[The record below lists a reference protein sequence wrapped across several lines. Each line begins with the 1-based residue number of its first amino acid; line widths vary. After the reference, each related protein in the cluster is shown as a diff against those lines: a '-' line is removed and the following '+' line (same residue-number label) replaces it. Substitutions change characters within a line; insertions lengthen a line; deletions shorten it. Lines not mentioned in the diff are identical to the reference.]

1 MLPVIAACNDLLDA
15 TEQGLSNRPS
25 IQDFAPPPGTKASEV
40 EPGMKEEPK
49 LVRVSTEDVVMTR
62 TRSRKEQKEAIKEGG
77 SEQPEPEQLKIM
89 PNSPATAAAE
99 TAAEAAASELQ
110 EVPNSQ
116 DYEPMEA
123 PSDDEDTEVEDEE
136 GEDEVEEVRVVEEDK
151 DVAGQAP
158 AKKKKRT
165 HE

>member
-1 MLPVIAACNDLLDA
+1 MLPVIAACNDLLDV

-40 EPGMKEEPK
+40 EPGMKEEPR
-49 LVRVSTEDVVMTR
+49 LVHISTDDVIMTR
-62 TRSRKEQKEAIKEGG
+62 KRSRNEQKEAIKEGG
-77 SEQPEPEQLKIM
+77 SEQPEPEQLKVM

-123 PSDDEDTEVEDEE
+123 PEDEDTEVEDEE
-136 GEDEVEEVRVVEEDK
+136 EEDEVEEVRVVEEDK